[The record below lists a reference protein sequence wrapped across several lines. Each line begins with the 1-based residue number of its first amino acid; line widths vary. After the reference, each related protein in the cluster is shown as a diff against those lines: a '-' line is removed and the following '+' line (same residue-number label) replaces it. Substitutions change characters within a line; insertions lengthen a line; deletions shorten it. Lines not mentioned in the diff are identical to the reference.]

1 MVSGLVHV
9 MYQVTLSVREA
20 GHWSC
25 PLWLDAL
32 DKDSV
37 FFFECLGVSTWGT
50 SLLPGPGPLCCCF
63 SHLHRTHS
71 PGGGRD
77 GADAGT
83 EPRCHPHC
91 EGASDKSHLRDLL
104 PLQRGCLPR
113 RTEKTQ
119 PSVFLGLEVSGG
131 TAPVPDGTLGA
142 ETRAL
147 VWPRGHVPWGCRAL
161 CTTAH
166 DCHTS
171 RILEDR

>member
-9 MYQVTLSVREA
+9 TYQVTLSVREA
-20 GHWSC
+20 GHWTC

-37 FFFECLGVSTWGT
+37 FFLSVWVSAPGVRLSCRGLALCAAASPTSTGPTAPAVAGMVRTRAQSHGATPIAREPAIKVT
-50 SLLPGPGPLCCCF
+50 SVTSFLF
-63 SHLHRTHS
+63 R
-71 PGGGRD
+71 
-77 GADAGT
+77 GAA
-83 EPRCHPHC
+83 
-91 EGASDKSHLRDLL
+91 
-104 PLQRGCLPR
+104 
-113 RTEKTQ
+113 
-119 PSVFLGLEVSGG
+119 FLGEQRRPSPQYSLEVSGG

-171 RILEDR
+171 RILED